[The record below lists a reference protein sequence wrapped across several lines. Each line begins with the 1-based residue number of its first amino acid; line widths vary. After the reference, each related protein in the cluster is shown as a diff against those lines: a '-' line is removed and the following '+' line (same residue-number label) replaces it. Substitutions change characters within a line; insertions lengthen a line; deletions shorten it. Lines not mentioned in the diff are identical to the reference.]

1 MGAVEKGRFV
11 QCFTAL
17 KDNRKRLTHRCHV
30 MFSRITIIKMVSA
43 LQLQTH
49 SDVDKFALEFGL
61 EDVISGS
68 YIKEKEAA
76 IMKYLIK
83 NPQEKAP
90 NGTLLTQ
97 AIIDHLVL
105 TRCQVSDPAELFPEL
120 VNSLDHDGY
129 KLDRNGLRAKLPSEL
144 PLVEE
149 ENELTNVLDRYG
161 YSVAKG
167 HYEQAVAA
175 HTRGDWAASN
185 SQLRSFVEEFF
196 NRIAD
201 KVVPDSYSSSHQCQQ
216 ALAKAGFFQ
225 SDLNEWLD
233 DGRGFVQG
241 FWKRLHPQGSH
252 PGLSEKEDATFRLHL
267 VIIVTHYFSKRLES
281 KLNGTD

>member
-1 MGAVEKGRFV
+1 
-11 QCFTAL
+11 
-17 KDNRKRLTHRCHV
+17 
-30 MFSRITIIKMVSA
+30 MFSRTTIIKTVST
-43 LQLQTH
+43 LQLQIH
-49 SDVDKFALEFGL
+49 AEVNKFALEFGL

-68 YIKEKEAA
+68 YIKEKGAA
-76 IMKYLIK
+76 IMRYLIK
-83 NPQEKAP
+83 NPQAKAP
-90 NGTLLTQ
+90 NGTPLAQ

-120 VNSLDHDGY
+120 VNSLDRDGY
-129 KLDRNGLRAKLPSEL
+129 KLDRNGLRAKLPSQL

-149 ENELTNVLDRYG
+149 ENELIDILDRYG

-196 NRIAD
+196 NRVAET
-201 KVVPDSYSSSHQCQQ
+201 VVPGSYSSSHQCQQ

-233 DGRGFVQG
+233 EGKGFVQG
-241 FWKRLHPQGSH
+241 FWRRLHPQGSH
-252 PGLSEKEDATFRLHL
+252 PGLSEKEDSTFRLHV
-267 VIIVTHYFSKRLES
+267 VIVVTHYFAKRLES
-281 KLNGTD
+281 QLNGIT

>member
-1 MGAVEKGRFV
+1 
-11 QCFTAL
+11 
-17 KDNRKRLTHRCHV
+17 
-30 MFSRITIIKMVSA
+30 MFSRTTIIKMVSA
-43 LQLQTH
+43 LRLTTH
-49 SDVDKFALEFGL
+49 AEVDKFALEFGL
-61 EDVISGS
+61 EDVIGGS

-83 NPQEKAP
+83 NPQAKAP
-90 NGTLLTQ
+90 NGTHLAQ
-97 AIIDHLVL
+97 AIIEHLVL
-105 TRCQVSDPAELFPEL
+105 THNQFNDPAELFPEL

-129 KLDRNGLRAKLPSEL
+129 KLDSNGLRVKLPSEL

-149 ENELTNVLDRYG
+149 ENELINVLDRYG

-167 HYEQAVAA
+167 HYEQAIAA

-196 NRIAD
+196 NRIAETM
-201 KVVPDSYSSSHQCQQ
+201 VPGSYSSSYQRQQ
-216 ALAKAGFFQ
+216 TLAKAGFFQ

-233 DGRGFVQG
+233 DGKGFVQG

-252 PGLSEKEDATFRLHL
+252 PGLSEKEDSTFRLHL
-267 VIIVTHYFSKRLES
+267 VIVVAHYFGKRLES
-281 KLNGTD
+281 KLNGAV